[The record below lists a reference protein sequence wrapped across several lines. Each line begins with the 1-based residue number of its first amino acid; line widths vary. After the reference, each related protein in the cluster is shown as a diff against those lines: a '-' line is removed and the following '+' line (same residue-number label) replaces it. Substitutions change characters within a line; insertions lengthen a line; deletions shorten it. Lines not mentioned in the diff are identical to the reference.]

1 MYEEAWQDRF
11 GHPAQSNPDALFY
24 LLDNPRYS
32 KVALIKKSLLLDPWG
47 QLWFRRV
54 ITFIV
59 TGYINVG
66 VNAT

>member
-11 GHPAQSNPDALFY
+11 GHPAQRNPDAFFY

-47 QLWFRRV
+47 QLWFCRV

-59 TGYINVG
+59 TGYINVA